1 MRYISK
7 TTPPEFFAE
16 SVRNYDSDT
25 KWKALRNQKPRLK
38 RHILENEQKYLCA
51 YCEIRTD
58 MDNSHIEH
66 IKPQSDPKNRF
77 DYDNLIVSCN
87 GKQCVLS
94 NDSEDYEEDIHSC
107 GHKKDDVFDETLFI
121 SPVKEQNAADFFHF
135 DKEDG
140 KILPNSEFSEQH
152 QNRASYTIIL
162 LNLDND
168 RLNKYRLDAR
178 KALEKEAGK
187 LLKLQG
193 AEFTKQKIKSVLS
206 SDDSVPR
213 LEPFIT
219 FLRFCFKSI
228 LK

>member
-1 MRYISK
+1 LRYISK

-38 RHILENEQKYLCA
+38 CHILENEQKYLCA
-51 YCEIRTD
+51 YCEI
-58 MDNSHIEH
+58 S
-66 IKPQSDPKNRF
+66 
-77 DYDNLIVSCN
+77 
-87 GKQCVLS
+87 
-94 NDSEDYEEDIHSC
+94 
-107 GHKKDDVFDETLFI
+107 
-121 SPVKEQNAADFFHF
+121 
-135 DKEDG
+135 
-140 KILPNSEFSEQH
+140 
-152 QNRASYTIIL
+152 
-162 LNLDND
+162 LDND

-193 AEFTKQKIKSVLS
+193 TEFTRQKIKSVLS
-206 SDDSVPR
+206 SDDSVPK

-219 FLRFCFKSI
+219 FLQFCFKAI